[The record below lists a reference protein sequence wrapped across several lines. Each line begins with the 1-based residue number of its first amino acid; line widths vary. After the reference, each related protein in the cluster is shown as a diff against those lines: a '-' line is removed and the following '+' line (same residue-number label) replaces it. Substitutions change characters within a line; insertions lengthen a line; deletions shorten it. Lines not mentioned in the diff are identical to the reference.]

1 MSISDPEKLVAEFK
15 KSGEFDRLRRE
26 LLQQFRDHDAIGTFM
41 SRVQDIVQQRLA
53 EDERLQY
60 LPPEAVH
67 NELMQDMDRFPLVQR
82 SVADLPALTDPAFN
96 ASISRSLARILNSGD
111 ERGNQPRPNGKG
123 AENGDG
129 DVHMDS
135 EGSDSDSSDNDDD
148 DENEHERES
157 EDELIPGSESP
168 QNQRVRPDDPNV
180 NNNSEK
186 PKMVNGVS
194 ETTNNDRSRPSSP
207 INHPRAQLDN

>member
-60 LPPEAVH
+60 LSPEAVH

-82 SVADLPALTDPAFN
+82 SVADLPALTDPAFS
-96 ASISRSLARILNSGD
+96 ASIRRSLATLLNGGDGSGKQS
-111 ERGNQPRPNGKG
+111 GGKG
-123 AENGDG
+123 AENGD
-129 DVHMDS
+129 DVRMNDS

-157 EDELIPGSESP
+157 EDELMMPGGESP
-168 QNQRVRPDDPNV
+168 ENERGRPDAPDVDNK
-180 NNNSEK
+180 SGK

-194 ETTNNDRSRPSSP
+194 ETTTNNDTSHSSSP
-207 INHPRAQLDN
+207 TNCARAQLDS

>member
-41 SRVQDIVQQRLA
+41 SRVQDIVQHRLA

-60 LPPEAVH
+60 LLPEAVH

-96 ASISRSLARILNSGD
+96 ASIRRSLARILSGGD
-111 ERGNQPRPNGKG
+111 GSGKQPRPDGKG
-123 AENGDG
+123 AENGD

-157 EDELIPGSESP
+157 EDELMPGAESP
-168 QNQRVRPDDPNV
+168 ENQRVRPDDADV
-180 NNNSEK
+180 DNNSEK
-186 PKMVNGVS
+186 SKVVNGVS
-194 ETTNNDRSRPSSP
+194 KTSLNNRSPPLSP
-207 INHPRAQLDN
+207 MNRARAQLDS